1 MGRIIYARIDGY
13 NNWRFETMEYFLQ
26 LIMIHLLI
34 IALLFMPFF
43 ICVTMLIK
51 SKKKIY
57 ILFSL
62 ISFIF
67 PLVLYNRDVFW
78 GYKIT
83 NECYVKKHF
92 FRKTYYLS
100 NNRGELLVD
109 YVFEWVITNSYIY
122 GFDGY
127 ESEASIGFIYDRNS
141 KTGKNLNHN
150 EFICECRK
158 LGLELPT
165 CFDNIF
171 TLRDG
176 LPVHT
181 H

>member
-1 MGRIIYARIDGY
+1 MQKGSLLSGLLNNEICRSIFLLYDDPPKIAGCHT

-67 PLVLYNRDVFW
+67 LLVLYNRDVFL

-100 NNRGELLVD
+100 NNRG
-109 YVFEWVITNSYIY
+109 
-122 GFDGY
+122 
-127 ESEASIGFIYDRNS
+127 
-141 KTGKNLNHN
+141 
-150 EFICECRK
+150 
-158 LGLELPT
+158 
-165 CFDNIF
+165 
-171 TLRDG
+171 
-176 LPVHT
+176 
-181 H
+181 